1 MDSYRTMQSM
11 RLIGVVL
18 VAAMWVGF
26 HSSTAHADVTVWS
39 TSATACVPVNTSGLS
54 VTPVAVTAAA
64 GVTVTLNCAITTKPG
79 DFNSIEITYM
89 GGGFVLPP
97 LARAQSSTRQ
107 TSTEDVNAIA
117 AVILR
122 GGIVTSELVETSKA
136 TGAETISKCGIQS
149 KGSSTITTEVNLCQ
163 GSSIIDFNKNFYS
176 LRIVLKSGITTGS
189 QMTVYG
195 SSLVIH

>member
-1 MDSYRTMQSM
+1 MQSM
-11 RLIGVVL
+11 RLMGVVL
-18 VAAMWVGF
+18 VAATWMSF
-26 HSSTAHADVTVWS
+26 HSSTARADVTVWS
-39 TSATACVPVNTSGLS
+39 TSATACVPVSTSGLS

-64 GVTVTLNCAITTKPG
+64 GVTVTLNCAIT
-79 DFNSIEITYM
+79 
-89 GGGFVLPP
+89 
-97 LARAQSSTRQ
+97 
-107 TSTEDVNAIA
+107 
-117 AVILR
+117 
-122 GGIVTSELVETSKA
+122 
-136 TGAETISKCGIQS
+136 